1 MSKLAASIFPAS
13 TDAKMTRV
21 LIQRRVYQGN
31 KQNAASSPP
40 NTYATPSFLKQSRL
54 RSQPTPTVQLSLSLD
69 LCLAVVRGKGWRH
82 RSDPSQG
89 LAR

>member
-1 MSKLAASIFPAS
+1 MFIKATS
-13 TDAKMTRV
+13 RG
-21 LIQRRVYQGN
+21 RR
-31 KQNAASSPP
+31 KNAASSPP

>member
-1 MSKLAASIFPAS
+1 MPA
-13 TDAKMTRV
+13 R
-21 LIQRRVYQGN
+21 IQ
-31 KQNAASSPP
+31 AELHFASSRGPRIHLEE
-40 NTYATPSFLKQSRL
+40 NTAKDDRKAGLHQLYQSRL

>member
-1 MSKLAASIFPAS
+1 MPGTPIQHRQS
-13 TDAKMTRV
+13 THKRDTACQHYKELLTG
-21 LIQRRVYQGN
+21 RR
-31 KQNAASSPP
+31 KNAASSPP